1 MLYVICS
8 LQGVNPWGEEIQVLL
23 QLKLILHAWGV
34 AIFVSK
40 YFTKV
45 FSRTSNGKTTIFVV
59 QHHWDM

>member
-1 MLYVICS
+1 
-8 LQGVNPWGEEIQVLL
+8 
-23 QLKLILHAWGV
+23 V

-59 QHHWDM
+59 QHLLGYVDLDLSKQDLRGQNPLVQKAS